1 MVKNDLKADDFVSSR
16 ADPYTRLRV
25 PKYLKIHEA
34 IFFAVFLGLYYAVLI
49 ERNSYH
55 VTSTEVMLMIWLASF
70 AYDEF
75 GQYLEAG
82 TTFYAI
88 DFWSAWDAGI
98 VAIGVVFLVL
108 RVVGLA
114 KHNYKIVDTA
124 FDILS
129 LEALLLVPRIC
140 SLLSLIPFFG
150 VLIPCL
156 KEMAKFSTQFLGLV
170 FVIYGGFLT
179 TFTLLARDQY
189 TPKTMSYMLLKIFFG
204 SSYLGFDA
212 ASNISPILGF
222 PLMILFVWLTNI
234 LLITCL
240 ISLISN
246 KMNDIMMHAREEYLF
261 LYSVYVLEAS
271 TSNRLTYYYPPFNL
285 LSLLLRPL
293 RLFVASDTLR
303 HIRIVILKVAHAPHV
318 AIIQAF
324 EHLGAASANRSSARA
339 LSGPKSSTSLS
350 RRSVISRKP
359 KSIRSMRSPSTVRPS
374 TLRFSLDAS
383 KVLGSPGA
391 SMTPRR
397 LHANREAAYNRL
409 VEREDEEEVD
419 GRNEENKSSGKSE
432 DDSVE
437 RDELLLKL
445 AAHVERLTEKVEDLV
460 EVVARQQDSI
470 SREEDDAD
478 AEGRSADE

>member
-1 MVKNDLKADDFVSSR
+1 
-16 ADPYTRLRV
+16 V

-55 VTSTEVMLMIWLASF
+55 VTAEEVMLMIWLASF

-75 GQYLEAG
+75 GQYIEAG

-98 VAIGVVFLVL
+98 VVIGVVFLVL

-114 KHNYKIVDTA
+114 KHDYKIVDTA

-170 FVIYGGFLT
+170 FVIYAGFLT

-212 ASNISPILGF
+212 AANISPVLGF

-271 TSNRLTYYYPPFNL
+271 TSNKLTYYYPPFNL
-285 LSLLLRPL
+285 LALLLRPL
-293 RLFVASDTLR
+293 RLFIASDTLR
-303 HIRIVILKVAHAPHV
+303 HIRIVILKVTHAPHV

-324 EHLGAASANRSSARA
+324 EHLSAASGERPWARA

-350 RRSVISRKP
+350 RRSIISRKA
-359 KSIRSMRSPSTVRPS
+359 KSIRSMKSPPSVRPS
-374 TLRFSLDAS
+374 TLRFSLGTNMA
-383 KVLGSPGA
+383 LGSPGA
-391 SMTPRR
+391 SATPRR
-397 LHANREAAYNRL
+397 LRANREAAYNRL
-409 VEREDEEEVD
+409 VERDDGQDEREDRDKENMDTDAKDIVGVD
-419 GRNEENKSSGKSE
+419 KDK
-432 DDSVE
+432 V
-437 RDELLLKL
+437 LLKL
-445 AAHVERLTEKVEDLV
+445 AAQVERLTAKVEDLV

-470 SREEDDAD
+470 SREDDDAD
-478 AEGRSADE
+478 IDADD